1 MSKLGLFRES
11 QRELLIN
18 AWIKVWNENISRQN
32 GTHCLS
38 THESS
43 ILHCQ
48 LTRVSMKVE
57 TYLPTL
63 SKDRVLLETKETLG
77 CTGGHVDLWSPWGL
91 LMAHASNQ
99 LSGLSVHS
107 HLLICSQSF
116 LSYICLRY
124 SLITQELWL
133 VLYCGCFLHFLY
145 MSPSMPVSPC

>member
-1 MSKLGLFRES
+1 MKWEIF
-11 QRELLIN
+11 
-18 AWIKVWNENISRQN
+18 SRQN

-63 SKDRVLLETKETLG
+63 SKDRVLLGNKRNFGLYSRPCGFMISLRTADGTCFQPTL
-77 CTGGHVDLWSPWGL
+77 
-91 LMAHASNQ
+91 
-99 LSGLSVHS
+99 GLSVHS

-133 VLYCGCFLHFLY
+133 VLYWGCFTSLY